1 MPTQC
6 NLFFAVL
13 FIGISCIDPKETFEA
28 DAPNEDDRKFVNEI
42 WGISLP
48 PGFNYVNEGD
58 SAWSQWL
65 LSLKAKENKSVY
77 LYNGSLKDN
86 QDAQY
91 CVLDI
96 DIGKKDLIQCADA
109 AMKLRGDF
117 LFEAQRYADIRFTA
131 TSGDQISFD
140 SWLKGVRWKEQRNNL
155 VAYTIIKKMIDI
167 KKEYSLFMEL
177 AFSYCGTYSLS
188 KQLAPVN
195 DVRSIQPGD
204 LFIDGGFP
212 GHAITVMAV
221 AKNDEGKKIF
231 LLSQGYM
238 PAQDIHI
245 LKNYQDG
252 HLSPWYSVSK
262 MYPLYTPQWQF
273 EKGSLKRW

>member
-167 KKEYSLFMEL
+167 KKEYSLFM
-177 AFSYCGTYSLS
+177 
-188 KQLAPVN
+188 
-195 DVRSIQPGD
+195 
-204 LFIDGGFP
+204 
-212 GHAITVMAV
+212 
-221 AKNDEGKKIF
+221 
-231 LLSQGYM
+231 
-238 PAQDIHI
+238 
-245 LKNYQDG
+245 
-252 HLSPWYSVSK
+252 
-262 MYPLYTPQWQF
+262 
-273 EKGSLKRW
+273 